1 MSLARP
7 SHNNQTRSPQ
17 LTATLPPPSPPT
29 TARPQPPRFGA
40 ARRDRDPE
48 GPARPLQIHTEPQGR
63 AAGDGRPGR
72 GLAHL
77 PGPHQQH
84 LRPQHGGRGRA
95 AVGAAAVRGSPA
107 GGWRR
112 PLAAASWRSSLCGG
126 RLGPR
131 GAPVPDSRRCEP
143 GDHRFGVPG
152 VGLWCPSLV

>member
-1 MSLARP
+1 MSLARL

-40 ARRDRDPE
+40 ALRDCDPQ
-48 GPARPLQIHTEPQGR
+48 GPARPLQIHTETRGQ
-63 AAGDGRPGR
+63 AAGGGRPGR

-77 PGPHQQH
+77 AGPHQQH
-84 LRPQHGGRGRA
+84 LRLQHGGRA

-112 PLAAASWRSSLCGG
+112 PLAAASCRRSPCGG
-126 RLGPR
+126 WLGPR
-131 GAPVPDSRRCEP
+131 GAPVPDLRRCGP
-143 GDHRFGVPG
+143 GDRRFGVLG